1 MLKVASPVLWSDERP
16 YVYKVVSQLD
26 QGGRVV
32 DRYET
37 PLGIRTFHFDVNRGF
52 FLNGKPVKIR
62 GVCNHHDLGAL
73 GAAVNTRAIERQ
85 LQILKEMGVNGIRTS
100 HNPPAPELLELADRM
115 GFIVMD
121 EAFDM
126 WKIAKAKK

>member
-1 MLKVASPVLWSDERP
+1 VAKGVAAKDSHAEVSQTLKVSSPTLWSDERP

-26 QGGRVV
+26 QGGRMT

-37 PLGIRTFHFDVNRGF
+37 PLGIRTFHFDVSKGF

-73 GAAVNTRAIERQ
+73 GTAVNTRAIERQ
-85 LQILKEMGVNGIRTS
+85 LEMLKEMGVNGIRTS
-100 HNPPAPELLELADRM
+100 HN
-115 GFIVMD
+115 
-121 EAFDM
+121 
-126 WKIAKAKK
+126 